1 MLLQPKCPLCQ
12 STDLSIFK
20 YYNTAH
26 NGTRK
31 LFKCDECREHF
42 SETKNS
48 LLEGIRK
55 PLSLIQQVLNART
68 EGMGLN
74 AATRVFPVSK
84 NTLLDW
90 ERKFS
95 KLKDPLFTYSLTH
108 DFIQQ
113 EIEGDELYTKVKEN
127 KPAHESEGWTI
138 VFMERASRFIWE
150 LKCGSKDKALFTITL
165 ENLVKVIQKTDDLTL
180 LTDGESRYGNIL
192 FELCHEAVHTGKR
205 GRPKKTLRK
214 GVKVR
219 MKIKGSQNNKRG
231 RKKKKYI
238 SAQPE
243 HPETIQNISDKEI
256 HANHVEAYNASLR
269 RNNSTYRRK
278 TNTYAKDKEPLQRTL
293 DAQWVVH
300 NFMKKHFT
308 TKVVPAVALGIIT
321 TGLSWH
327 DVFSLNILV

>member
-138 VFMERASRFIWE
+138 VFMGFTSCGHVCPMIMAKLRAIKEAMKMPVEVLFVSLDPESDTPEKIHSYVRGFDASFTGATGAPEEIARFANALGAPYFVDSSADPYIVDH
-150 LKCGSKDKALFTITL
+150 SSALFIVNPAGAFAAVFTAPHEIEPIAAGL
-165 ENLVKVIQKTDDLTL
+165 DEL
-180 LTDGESRYGNIL
+180 LSKN
-192 FELCHEAVHTGKR
+192 
-205 GRPKKTLRK
+205 
-214 GVKVR
+214 
-219 MKIKGSQNNKRG
+219 
-231 RKKKKYI
+231 
-238 SAQPE
+238 
-243 HPETIQNISDKEI
+243 
-256 HANHVEAYNASLR
+256 
-269 RNNSTYRRK
+269 
-278 TNTYAKDKEPLQRTL
+278 
-293 DAQWVVH
+293 
-300 NFMKKHFT
+300 
-308 TKVVPAVALGIIT
+308 
-321 TGLSWH
+321 
-327 DVFSLNILV
+327 

>member
-1 MLLQPKCPLCQ
+1 M
-12 STDLSIFK
+12 
-20 YYNTAH
+20 
-26 NGTRK
+26 
-31 LFKCDECREHF
+31 
-42 SETKNS
+42 
-48 LLEGIRK
+48 
-55 PLSLIQQVLNART
+55 
-68 EGMGLN
+68 N
-74 AATRVFPVSK
+74 AATRVFPVAK

-90 ERKFS
+90 EKRFS
-95 KLKDPLFTYSLTH
+95 KLKKPLFIYSLTH

-150 LKCGSKDKALFTITL
+150 LKCGSKNKELFTVTL
-165 ENLVKVIQKTDDLTL
+165 ENLIKVIRQTDDLTL
-180 LTDGESRYGNIL
+180 LTDGESRYGKIL
-192 FELCHEAVHTGKR
+192 FELCHEAIRTGKR
-205 GRPKKTLRK
+205 GRPKKTLPE

-238 SAQPE
+238 AAQPE
-243 HPETIQNISDKEI
+243 HPKTIQNVSDEDI
-256 HANHVEAYNASLR
+256 HANHVEAYNSSLR
-269 RNNSTYRRK
+269 RKNSAYRRK
-278 TNTYAKDKEPLQRTL
+278 TNTYAKDTEPLQRTL

-300 NFMKKHFT
+300 NFISKHFT

-321 TGLSWH
+321 SGLSWY